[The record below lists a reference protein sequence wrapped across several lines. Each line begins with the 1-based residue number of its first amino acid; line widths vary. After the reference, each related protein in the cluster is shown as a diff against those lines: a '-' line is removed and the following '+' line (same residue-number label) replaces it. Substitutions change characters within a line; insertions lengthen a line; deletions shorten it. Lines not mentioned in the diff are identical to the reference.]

1 MSLSAPIRDIVI
13 VGGGTA
19 GWMTAAAFAQTLAR
33 SLGAGGSIRLVESD
47 EIGIIGVGEATIP
60 NIIEF
65 NRAVGIPEDEFMR
78 ATRAT
83 FKLGIEFVNWG
94 AVGDRYI
101 HGFGTTGQRTGAL
114 PFHHFW
120 LRQRKAGHAAPLG
133 AYSLNVVA
141 AEQARFAHG
150 RPDMPGSPLA
160 DLAHAYHFDAGLYAR
175 YLRSFSEQRGVQ
187 RIEGRIAQVEQTA
200 DGDRAGHIAAVV
212 LEDGT
217 RIAGDFFI
225 DCSGMRGLL
234 LQQALEAGYEDWSH
248 WLPCDR
254 AIAVPCASV
263 QPLTPYTRS
272 TAHAAGWQWRIPLQ
286 HRIGNGHVY
295 SSRFMDKEEA
305 ERILLGNLDGAQLA
319 EPRHLSFRTGR
330 AKRFWIK
337 NCVGVGLSS
346 GFLEPLESTSIHL
359 IHMAIAR
366 ILDFFPRAGFDDSD
380 IDSYNE
386 LTALEFEKIRDF
398 LILHYKLTTRDDSAF
413 WSHCR
418 EMQVP
423 ASLQRRMALFQS
435 NGRVFRDGAE
445 LFVENSWL
453 QVMVG
458 QGLEPRAYHPFADLL
473 PEDEVQAFLDNVK
486 DVVSRCAAALPGH
499 ADFIERYCAA
509 KSG

>member
-1 MSLSAPIRDIVI
+1 MSPSAAIRDIVI

-33 SLGAGGSIRLVESD
+33 SVGERCRIRLVESD

-78 ATRAT
+78 ATRAS

-94 AVGDRYI
+94 AVGERYI
-101 HGFGTTGQRTGAL
+101 HGFGRTGQATGAL

-120 LRQRKAGHAAPLG
+120 LRQRRASRAAPLG

-175 YLRSFSEQRGVQ
+175 YLRGFAEQRGVQ
-187 RIEGRIAQVEQTA
+187 RIEGRIARVEQQA
-200 DGDRAGHIAAVV
+200 EGEQAGHIAAVV

-234 LQQALEAGYEDWSH
+234 LQQALSSGYEDWSH

-254 AIAVPCASV
+254 AIAVPCSSV
-263 QPLTPYTRS
+263 DPLTPFTRS

-305 ERILLGNLDGAQLA
+305 EAILLRHLDGQPLA

-330 AKRFWIK
+330 AKRFWIG

-366 ILDFFPRAGFDDSD
+366 ILDFFPRHGFDAAD
-380 IDSYNE
+380 IAEYNAI
-386 LTALEFEKIRDF
+386 TTLEFEKIRDF
-398 LILHYKLTTRDDSAF
+398 LILHYKLTRRADSAF
-413 WSHCR
+413 WNHCR
-418 EMQVP
+418 TMEIP
-423 ASLQRRMALFQS
+423 DSLARRIALFES
-435 NGRVFRDGAE
+435 NGRVFRDGVE

-458 QGLEPRAYHPFADLL
+458 QGLQARGHHPFADLL
-473 PEDEVQAFLDNVK
+473 PEAEVQAFLDNVEQ
-486 DVVSRCAAALPGH
+486 VVARCAKALPTH
-499 ADFIERYCAA
+499 AEFIARHCAA
-509 KSG
+509 DLG